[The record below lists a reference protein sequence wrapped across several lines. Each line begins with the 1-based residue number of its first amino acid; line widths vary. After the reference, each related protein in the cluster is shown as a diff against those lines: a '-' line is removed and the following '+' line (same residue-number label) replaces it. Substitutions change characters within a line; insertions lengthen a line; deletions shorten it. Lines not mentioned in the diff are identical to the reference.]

1 MENHHFQWVNPLFLW
16 PCSIATLNYQR
27 VTACSSIFPCDP
39 LRPCHRAVVPRYG
52 ALGVMN
58 DFRGVTSAY
67 GYGDSYLV
75 TWRFRAWTL
84 ATKQK
89 FMDFLYGFYMVLP
102 CLHVILALP
111 VLCYCFWYIIY
122 KFVCLNLFDVVC
134 SAIPGPWLQLDTEPV
149 ATARS
154 SMRAYWPDMTLQYG
168 LLYSN
173 PKREKHMI
181 YHYFSVIL
189 LFYVC
194 VSCYS

>member
-1 MENHHFQWVNPLFLW
+1 MENNHFQWVNPLFPW
-16 PCSIATLNYQR
+16 PCWIATLNYQK

-102 CLHVILALP
+102 CLHVILSLP
-111 VLCYCFWYIIY
+111 VLCYCFWYVIY

-134 SAIPGPWLQLDTEPV
+134 SAIPGPWLQLDTGNLLLQLGLQCGL
-149 ATARS
+149 TGQTWYY
-154 SMRAYWPDMTLQYG
+154 SMDYYIVTQKERNTWFITILVWF
-168 LLYSN
+168 
-173 PKREKHMI
+173 
-181 YHYFSVIL
+181 YFSMC
-189 LFYVC
+189 VC
-194 VSCYS
+194 VLL